1 LSCDLV
7 AFNSRYLLL
16 IPSFHRGTPAST
28 VLESSWLR
36 RPACY
41 SGAHRARR
49 TREWVSLTWC
59 KQTFFGDSA
68 SMERELPCD
77 TRQVCAQFFWAQR
90 EHGEPAQLTSGA
102 WKSSSWNWV
111 RSPWKRRKTRP
122 SCFEARKGLVHRQH
136 AVGSNRLGRT
146 PQRRERAV
154 LEAEKTGLFVSG
166 CPACVG
172 KSPAP
177 SKAGDEPAPATAK
190 TGHKSD
196 RIPLAVHSRDGRV
209 RVIKS

>member
-1 LSCDLV
+1 VGVPDLV
-7 AFNSRYLLL
+7 QADVFRAQCEHGERVAMRYS
-16 IPSFHRGTPAST
+16 PSLCPVFR
-28 VLESSWLR
+28 
-36 RPACY
+36 
-41 SGAHRARR
+41 
-49 TREWVSLTWC
+49 
-59 KQTFFGDSA
+59 
-68 SMERELPCD
+68 
-77 TRQVCAQFFWAQR
+77 AQR
-90 EHGEPAQLTSGA
+90 EHGEPAQLTSRA

-111 RSPWKRRKTRP
+111 WSPWKRRKTRP